1 MSSRRQSRQI
11 YFTASGMYPGK
22 DPYFVHYYR
31 INVDGTGLLAL
42 TKADA
47 NHSVVLSADARLS
60 IPTPIRASILRR

>member
-1 MSSRRQSRQI
+1 
-11 YFTASGMYPGK
+11 MYAAK
-22 DPYFVHYYR
+22 DPHFVHYYR

-47 NHSVVLSADARLS
+47 NHPSCCQRTPGS